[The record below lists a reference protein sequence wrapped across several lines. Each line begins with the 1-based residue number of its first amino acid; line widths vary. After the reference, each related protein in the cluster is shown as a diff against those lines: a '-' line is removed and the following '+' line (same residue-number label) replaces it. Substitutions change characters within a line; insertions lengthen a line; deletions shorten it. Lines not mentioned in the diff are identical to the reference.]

1 MKLTFLGTGAAD
13 WVGQPKTGDFRR
25 LCSTRIGDH
34 LLIDG
39 NPEIMDFISDP
50 EAITDIL
57 YTHRHGDHYDPKL
70 WPLLPNATPRAGE
83 PLHEKIVTFRDNESF
98 IAGGLKITPLHGNHC
113 PSPVHHFFI
122 EDGEKCIYYA
132 LDSAWLLIEESLF
145 LRQKKL
151 DALVIDATIGDGHEG
166 DYRVFEHNSL
176 PMVRIMVDT
185 LRSTGVLRPEAP
197 VFLDHLALT
206 LHPGSEELR
215 ASLTPGFIAP
225 NDGET
230 YII

>member
-98 IAGGLKITPLHGNHC
+98 I
-113 PSPVHHFFI
+113 
-122 EDGEKCIYYA
+122 
-132 LDSAWLLIEESLF
+132 
-145 LRQKKL
+145 
-151 DALVIDATIGDGHEG
+151 
-166 DYRVFEHNSL
+166 YRV
-176 PMVRIMVDT
+176 RID
-185 LRSTGVLRPEAP
+185 G
-197 VFLDHLALT
+197 
-206 LHPGSEELR
+206 EELR
-215 ASLTPGFIAP
+215 QINRDGSMFPNIHNGVVYFLNWADDSTLYSINPINPNKSYKRVYDKRVSNLNINGGYLYFTDLTAGGTLHRMDLSTGEVIKLSEDHAGSLAVAGEWLYYQNS
-225 NDGET
+225 NDGNRLYRVKTTGGGRERVGG
-230 YII
+230 